1 MVHCEDAFRTVLKNW
16 LSLNLEM
23 EPLTIHEQNSREM
36 LRSCIGLGVAVA
48 VLTKALKSPGGA
60 TKETLDVEIDKA
72 RYHPSFPVPS
82 IKNKK
87 QTPQKK
93 R

>member
-1 MVHCEDAFRTVLKNW
+1 M
-16 LSLNLEM
+16 
-23 EPLTIHEQNSREM
+23 IYEQNSRDM

-48 VLTKALKSPGGA
+48 VLTKAIKSPGGA
-60 TKETLDVEIDKA
+60 TKETLDVEIDRA

-82 IKNKK
+82 IKSKK
-87 QTPQKK
+87 QAQPKK

>member
-1 MVHCEDAFRTVLKNW
+1 M
-16 LSLNLEM
+16 
-23 EPLTIHEQNSREM
+23 
-36 LRSCIGLGVAVA
+36 AVA
-48 VLTKALKSPGGA
+48 VLTKAIKSPGGA
-60 TKETLDVEIDKA
+60 TKETLDVEIDRP

-87 QTPQKK
+87 QAPPKK

>member
-1 MVHCEDAFRTVLKNW
+1 MIYK
-16 LSLNLEM
+16 
-23 EPLTIHEQNSREM
+23 QNSRDM

-48 VLTKALKSPGGA
+48 VLTKAIKSPGGA
-60 TKETLDVEIDKA
+60 TKETLDVEIDRA

-87 QTPQKK
+87 QAPPKK